1 MAKMKQRDHK
11 HIAIVTTILD
21 DWGGSEELWA
31 LSTPYLQKE
40 GFSITVLKER
50 INFTHK
56 RIAQLKSANVV
67 FFELKKNYHRI
78 VEGALK
84 AFHKVINPNYKAHL
98 EAFEKFLQR
107 QKPELVIISQAINFD
122 GLAYGNLCIMHHIDY
137 VIISQKAVD
146 FFWPPPNER
155 EYMIKVYKNAKRC
168 YFVSNH
174 NKNLTEEQ
182 FGFRFNNSEIIAN
195 PNKLS
200 ADIIPYPSI
209 EFGFKIALIGRLFII
224 DKGQDILFRI
234 LAKDK
239 WKKRNLQLSLIGSG
253 PDKEGL
259 KALAHLLDLNNVVF
273 LGFQEDI
280 KQVLS
285 DHHALILPSRSEGMP
300 LVILE
305 AMAAGR
311 TVIATRA
318 GGTMEV
324 VEDEITGFMGDATEI
339 GFEETLERAWEKRH
353 QWESMG
359 AEASTYLKQKIVID
373 AEITFATHIISLI
386 HE

>member
-1 MAKMKQRDHK
+1 MKQRDHK

>member
-1 MAKMKQRDHK
+1 MKQRNK

-31 LSTPYLQKE
+31 LSIPYLQKE

-50 INFTHK
+50 INFTHN
-56 RIAQLKSANVV
+56 RIAQLKSANVA
-67 FFELKKNYHRI
+67 FYALKKNYHRI

-84 AFHKVINPNYKAHL
+84 AFHKLITPNYKANL
-98 EAFEKFLQR
+98 DAFEKFIKK
-107 QKPELVIISQAINFD
+107 QKPKLVIISQGINFD
-122 GLAYGNLCIMHHIDY
+122 GLAYGNLCLKHQIDY

-146 FFWPPPNER
+146 FFWPPPNDR
-155 EYMIKVYKNAKRC
+155 EYMIRVFKNAKKC
-168 YFVSNH
+168 LFVSNH
-174 NKNLTEEQ
+174 NQILTEEQ
-182 FGFRFNNSEIIAN
+182 FGFRFNNSEIIFN

-200 ADIIPYPSI
+200 TNLIPYPSTD
-209 EFGFKIALIGRLFII
+209 FGFNITLIGRLFII

-239 WKKRNLQLSLIGSG
+239 WKKRNLHLSLIGSG

-259 KALAHLLDLNNVVF
+259 LAMANLLNLKNVTF
-273 LGFQEDI
+273 LGFQNDI
-280 KQVLS
+280 EQIWL
-285 DHHALILPSRSEGMP
+285 DHHALVLPSRSEGMP

-318 GGTMEV
+318 GGTQEL
-324 VEDEITGFMGDATEI
+324 VEDGVTGFIGDATESS
-339 GFEETLERAWEKRH
+339 FEETLERAWEKRH
-353 QWESMG
+353 GWEEIG
-359 AEASTYLKQKIVID
+359 LAAASFIKTKIKVNPEID
-373 AEITFATHIISLI
+373 FAKKIISLI

>member
-1 MAKMKQRDHK
+1 MMNYKGHK
-11 HIAIVTTILD
+11 HIAIVSTILD

-50 INFTHK
+50 VNFRHK
-56 RIAQLKSANVV
+56 RIAQLKNAHVV
-67 FFELKKNYHRI
+67 FYALKKNYHRI
-78 VEGALK
+78 LMGFLNAI
-84 AFHKVINPNYKAHL
+84 HKTINPNYLAPL
-98 EAFEKFLQR
+98 DAFEKFIQR

-122 GLAYGNLCIMHHIDY
+122 GLAYGNICLKHQINY
-137 VIISQKAVD
+137 VIICQKAVD
-146 FFWPPPNER
+146 FFWPPPNDR
-155 EYMIKVYKNAKRC
+155 EYMIEVFKNAKKC
-168 YFVSNH
+168 FFVSNH
-174 NKNLTEEQ
+174 NQILTEEQ
-182 FGFRFNNSEIIAN
+182 FGFRFNNSEIIFN

-200 ADIIPYPSI
+200 TNLIPYPSTD
-209 EFGFKIALIGRLFII
+209 FGFKIALIGRLFII
-224 DKGQDILFRI
+224 DKGHDILFRI

-253 PDKEGL
+253 PDKGGL
-259 KALAHLLDLNNVVF
+259 TALANLLDLKNVSF

-280 KQVLS
+280 KQIWS
-285 DHHALILPSRSEGMP
+285 EHHALVLPSRSEGMP

-318 GGTMEV
+318 GGTQEI
-324 VEDEITGFMGDATEI
+324 VEDGITGFMGDATESS
-339 GFEETLERAWEKRH
+339 FEETLERAWEKRD
-353 QWESMG
+353 QWESIGM
-359 AEASTYLKQKIVID
+359 EASRYLKKTMVVD
-373 AEITFATHIISLI
+373 AEIAFSKHIISLI